1 MRALA
6 HLSPRTVFQIS
17 WSQFVENYAA
27 AENDTAFSRL
37 LQEKLQFSIFSGIDL
52 AQVLLTYG
60 CGSVGVPGSGGA
72 ICYSC
77 SQ

>member
-1 MRALA
+1 M
-6 HLSPRTVFQIS
+6 FQVS

-27 AENDTAFSRL
+27 TENDTAFSRL
-37 LQEKLQFSIFSGIDL
+37 LEEKLGLNVFAGISVAL
-52 AQVLLTYG
+52 VLLTYG